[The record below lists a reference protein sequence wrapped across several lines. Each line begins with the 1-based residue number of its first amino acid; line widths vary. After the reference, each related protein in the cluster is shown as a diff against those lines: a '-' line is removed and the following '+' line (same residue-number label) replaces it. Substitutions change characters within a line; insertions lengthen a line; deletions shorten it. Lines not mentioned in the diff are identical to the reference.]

1 MAEKTVKEQDK
12 EEIPSEEIA
21 QEEVSTDENVETT
34 ESVEAEAVK
43 EDKPKKKGK
52 IFGSKENKELEKL
65 KAEFE
70 EYKNMH
76 LRTLAE
82 YDNFRKRTTAEKTQI
97 YNNAVSDTVNAL
109 LPVADNIERALAQQD
124 ASADDLKKGF
134 EMIAGQFTQSFEKL
148 SIVTVGEI
156 GEKFNPEF
164 HNAVSHI
171 DSEDFE
177 ENTISAVFQKGY
189 KIGDKLVRFAM
200 VQVAN

>member
-1 MAEKTVKEQDK
+1 MIVAEQTITNQDELEKEN
-12 EEIPSEEIA
+12 EELEEKKDV
-21 QEEVSTDENVETT
+21 QEEVSDSTT
-34 ESVEAEAVK
+34 E
-43 EDKPKKKGK
+43 KPKKK
-52 IFGSKENKELEKL
+52 SKFLNSKDSKELEKL

-82 YDNFRKRTTAEKTQI
+82 YDNFRKRTQGEKTQI

-148 SIVTVGEI
+148 SIIAVGEI

-171 DSEDFE
+171 DSEEFE
-177 ENTISAVFQKGY
+177 ESTISAVFQKGY
-189 KIGDKLVRFAM
+189 KIGDKLVRYAM

>member
-1 MAEKTVKEQDK
+1 MAEQTIKDQ
-12 EEIPSEEIA
+12 EELETESIETNEELS
-21 QEEVSTDENVETT
+21 QEEVVEDK
-34 ESVEAEAVK
+34 K
-43 EDKPKKKGK
+43 EEKPKKK
-52 IFGSKENKELEKL
+52 SKFLNSKDSKELEKL

-82 YDNFRKRTTAEKTQI
+82 YDNFRKRTSSEKTQI

-148 SIVTVGEI
+148 SIVSVGEV
-156 GEKFNPEF
+156 GEKFNPEY

-171 DSEDFE
+171 DSDELE

-189 KIGDKLVRFAM
+189 KIGDKLVRYAM